1 MANSTLL
8 TNSLALSYKVGVD
21 EEGKDVFKTQ
31 TLKNVSSAATDENLI
46 ALADGIGSIIDYS
59 ITTILK
65 EQTFAITK

>member
-31 TLKNVSSAATDENLI
+31 TLKNISSAATDENLI
-46 ALADGIGSIIDYS
+46 ALADGVGSIIDYS

>member
-31 TLKNVSSAATDENLI
+31 TLKDVSSAATDENLI